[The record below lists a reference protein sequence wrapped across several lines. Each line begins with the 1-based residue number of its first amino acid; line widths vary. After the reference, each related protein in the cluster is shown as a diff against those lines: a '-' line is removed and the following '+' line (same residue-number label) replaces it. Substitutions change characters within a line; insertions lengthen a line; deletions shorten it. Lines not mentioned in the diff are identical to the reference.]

1 MDDCSLKCN
10 LCICK
15 MFLLN
20 VFEDDEVNDYDDDV
34 VMEVVYYLLRGK
46 KRW

>member
-1 MDDCSLKCN
+1 
-10 LCICK
+10 

>member
-1 MDDCSLKCN
+1 
-10 LCICK
+10 

-34 VMEVVYYLLRGK
+34 MMEVVYYLLRGK